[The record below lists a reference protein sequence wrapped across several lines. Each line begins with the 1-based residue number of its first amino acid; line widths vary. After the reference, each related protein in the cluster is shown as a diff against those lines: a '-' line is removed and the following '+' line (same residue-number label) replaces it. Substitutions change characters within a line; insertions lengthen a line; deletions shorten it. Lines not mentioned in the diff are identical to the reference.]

1 MKPSELADAIMDTG
15 TVLVAIIIV
24 AGLVVLNVL
33 NRPTDGLETGL
44 VAVLAFFYGGGL
56 VSRATT
62 KAGKTSR
69 DIVSVVNKGRESDNG
84 GTPTP

>member
-1 MKPSELADAIMDTG
+1 MDTG

-44 VAVLAFFYGGGL
+44 IAVLAFFYGGGL

-62 KAGKTSR
+62 KAGRSSR
-69 DIVSVVNKGRESDNG
+69 DIVSVVNKTRDGNNGES
-84 GTPTP
+84 PSA